1 MDRKMGHS
9 LSFYGLH
16 YYLLFLSV
24 SLQFDVGG
32 THSQHDFEEANP
44 FRADN
49 FLQTGF
55 ISWGG
60 LIVDFMRSIIVIKT
74 ATKFQL

>member
-1 MDRKMGHS
+1 MGHS

-16 YYLLFLSV
+16 HYLLFLSV

-44 FRADN
+44 FRVDN
-49 FLQTGF
+49 FLPTGF

-60 LIVDFMRSIIVIKT
+60 LIVDFMRSTIVIKT
-74 ATKFQL
+74 ATKFEL